1 MEYIPVFRK
10 GPPRSSPPKD
20 PRRYDSKFTKK
31 ERDVWLSQAWKV
43 PGARQD
49 IDGLE
54 RRVAAFPE
62 EIPRRLIRM
71 FSILGDVI
79 LDPFLGSGTTLKVAM
94 DLDRKFVGYEKLP
107 QLAEIIRRKV
117 GSNHRQVEFP
127 EQGRVVKELVG

>member
-1 MEYIPVFRK
+1 MEYILIFRK
-10 GPPRSSPPKD
+10 GPPRSFPPKD

-31 ERDVWLSQAWKV
+31 ERDEWFSQVWKV

-49 IDGLE
+49 VEGLE

-71 FSILGDVI
+71 FSLLGDSV

-107 QLAEIIRRKV
+107 QLTEIIRRKV
-117 GSNHRQVEFP
+117 GVNHRRVEFL
-127 EQGRVVKELVG
+127 EQSRVIKELAG